1 MPEYTISASSFDP
14 ALVALSFLISVFGA
28 WCGLTCAS
36 RARDRHGAGAFLW
49 LLAGAVAIG
58 GGAVWSMHF
67 IGMLAYNGHVA
78 YRLDVPITLVSLLA
92 VIVGGGLG
100 IGIAWRLHNV
110 VGYVVGG
117 LLVGAGV
124 GVMHYLGMYA
134 MQMNAEMAYRPAVVG
149 ISLVIAFA
157 ASVIALF
164 FTLNVRSTLMR
175 GLASLIM
182 GVGVCAMHYTG
193 MFALMVRP
201 DLTKID
207 VGLAAG
213 ADPFTLA
220 MPIFGLSAV
229 LLFVLLFAGMMDEA
243 SGEAEIPAA
252 EETRPEPSFR

>member
-36 RARDRHGAGAFLW
+36 RARNRHGVAAALW
-49 LLAGAVAIG
+49 LLGGALAIG

-67 IGMLAYNGHVA
+67 IGMLAYEGHVA
-78 YRLDVPITLVSLLA
+78 YRLDVSITLLSLLA
-92 VIVGGGLG
+92 IVVGGGLG
-100 IGIAWRLHNV
+100 IGLAWRLSNV
-110 VGYVVGG
+110 VGYVIGG

-134 MQMNAEMAYRPAVVG
+134 MRMNAEMSYRPVVVG
-149 ISLVIAFA
+149 ASLVIAFV

-164 FTLNVRSTLMR
+164 FTLNVHSTLMR
-175 GLASLIM
+175 AVASLVM

-193 MFALMVRP
+193 MVALVVRP
-201 DLTKID
+201 DLDHVD
-207 VGLAAG
+207 VDLSSG

-229 LLFVLLFAGMMDEA
+229 LLFVLLFASLIGETSDDVEA
-243 SGEAEIPAA
+243 RVVAEPDPA
-252 EETRPEPSFR
+252 PSLS